1 MKRKIVKL
9 GDVCEIKSGGTP
21 SRSKQEYWKDGNI
34 PWIKI
39 GDINSKNVSSSS
51 EFITDLGLNNSSTK
65 LFKKGTVLYTIF
77 ATLGEVGILDIDAT
91 TNQAIAGILPSD
103 ELDKNYLYY
112 FLKSKK
118 DFVNKIGRGVAQNN
132 INLSILRDFEID
144 LLPIDQQIKIANI
157 LDQAQ
162 ELIDKRKE
170 QIATLDKLIQ
180 SVFYDMFGDAMNSKW
195 SKCTLTQ
202 IVKDEKHS
210 IKRGPFGGAL
220 KKEIFVNE
228 GYLIYEQY
236 HAINEDF
243 SMARYFIDDKKYNE
257 LIAFKVLPGDLIISC
272 SGTLGKIAEL
282 PKNAR
287 MGIINQALL
296 KLSLDSSKMNNTYF
310 KYLFRTEKIQDI
322 LFGVSRG
329 SGISNFPPM
338 SVIKEI
344 GFITPPIELQN
355 QFAEIVESIERQKAL
370 LNEGLIELENNF
382 NSLMQRA
389 FKGESLY

>member
-1 MKRKIVKL
+1 MKRI
-9 GDVCEIKSGGTP
+9 
-21 SRSKQEYWKDGNI
+21 
-34 PWIKI
+34 
-39 GDINSKNVSSSS
+39 
-51 EFITDLGLNNSSTK
+51 
-65 LFKKGTVLYTIF
+65 YT
-77 ATLGEVGILDIDAT
+77 
-91 TNQAIAGILPSD
+91 
-103 ELDKNYLYY
+103 YLY
-112 FLKSKK
+112 
-118 DFVNKIGRGVAQNN
+118 N
-132 INLSILRDFEID
+132 
-144 LLPIDQQIKIANI
+144 
-157 LDQAQ
+157 
-162 ELIDKRKE
+162 
-170 QIATLDKLIQ
+170 
-180 SVFYDMFGDAMNSKW
+180 
-195 SKCTLTQ
+195 
-202 IVKDEKHS
+202 
-210 IKRGPFGGAL
+210 
-220 KKEIFVNE
+220 
-228 GYLIYEQY
+228 
-236 HAINEDF
+236 
-243 SMARYFIDDKKYNE
+243 DKKYNK